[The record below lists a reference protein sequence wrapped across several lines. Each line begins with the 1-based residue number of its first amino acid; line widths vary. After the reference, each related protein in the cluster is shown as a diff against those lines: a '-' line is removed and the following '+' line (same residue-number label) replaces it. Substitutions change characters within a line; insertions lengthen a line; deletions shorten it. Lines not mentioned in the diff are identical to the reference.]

1 MCFLVLLGAA
11 FPRLALFFTWLF
23 SDRISAAIESNFAAF
38 LGFLFLPFTTFFY
51 VVAWSP
57 VGHVSGFGWIIV
69 TLGLLLDLGSYSGGG
84 TYANKR
90 RSS

>member
-11 FPRLALFFTWLF
+11 FPRVALFFTWIF
-23 SDRISAAIESNFAAF
+23 SNRISDAIDSNPAAF

-57 VGHVSGFGWIIV
+57 IGHVSGFGWIIV
-69 TLGLLLDLGSYSGGG
+69 ILGLFLDLGSYSSGGV
-84 TYANKR
+84 YANR
-90 RSS
+90 RRTA